1 MSRNVQRLR
10 DHDANPCIAETD
22 ASRQCMDDNNYRKD
36 MCSSYFLKYKNCR
49 KFWPWDRE
57 DARYLNIL
65 DNREHAIM
73 IQRRR
78 EGVKPNMPT
87 AKERE
92 SMLTSIGETPY

>member
-49 KFWPWDRE
+49 KFW
-57 DARYLNIL
+57 
-65 DNREHAIM
+65 HAIM